1 MDVPVDLSKV
11 LFLCTA
17 NTIDTIP
24 EPLRDRM
31 EMIDISGY
39 VAEEKVEIAR
49 KYLIPQ
55 VLDMTGLKEGNIS
68 LSDEALSLLIKSYC
82 RESGVRNLRKQ
93 IEKIYRKTA
102 YLVVSDKLDL
112 VSVSED
118 NLKDFVGK
126 PVFLHDKMY
135 AETPSGVC
143 LGLAWTSMGGSTLY
157 IETMRQQM
165 PRDVKGDDKVC
176 FEIYCQQM

>member
-1 MDVPVDLSKV
+1 
-11 LFLCTA
+11 
-17 NTIDTIP
+17 
-24 EPLRDRM
+24 
-31 EMIDISGY
+31 
-39 VAEEKVEIAR
+39 
-49 KYLIPQ
+49 
-55 VLDMTGLKEGNIS
+55 MTGLKAGNIS

-102 YLVVSDKLDL
+102 YLVVSENRNL
-112 VSVSED
+112 VSVGED

-165 PRDVKGDDKVC
+165 PKDVKADDKVC
-176 FEIYCQQM
+176 IKNHEFLFQLLGKIIRSNPVRPQQVFRKKLNHLTLPEIIDFNALSDGLSIMFSEKCFSDPGSG

>member
-1 MDVPVDLSKV
+1 MRLVQLSTRFPFA
-11 LFLCTA
+11 LS
-17 NTIDTIP
+17 

-55 VLDMTGLKEGNIS
+55 VLDMPGLKEGNIS

-93 IEKIYRKTA
+93 GR
-102 YLVVSDKLDL
+102 
-112 VSVSED
+112 
-118 NLKDFVGK
+118 
-126 PVFLHDKMY
+126 
-135 AETPSGVC
+135 PS
-143 LGLAWTSMGGSTLY
+143 
-157 IETMRQQM
+157 
-165 PRDVKGDDKVC
+165 
-176 FEIYCQQM
+176 